1 MDDLLFLLFGVYSRW
16 RQGIVATVIRARV
29 HTGYLGDITHYL
41 SGDTKLPYNDSGI
54 ERSKAIACLQISNRK
69 ER

>member
-41 SGDTKLPYNDSGI
+41 D
-54 ERSKAIACLQISNRK
+54 RK
-69 ER
+69 SVV